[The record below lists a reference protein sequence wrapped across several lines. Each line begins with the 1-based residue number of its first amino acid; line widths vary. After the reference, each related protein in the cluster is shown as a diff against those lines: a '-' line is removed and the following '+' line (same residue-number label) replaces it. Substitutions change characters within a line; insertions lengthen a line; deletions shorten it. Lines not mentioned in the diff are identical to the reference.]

1 MSIEQE
7 EFLEVSTTYA
17 KTHTVEKINGAAPA
31 AIKPNQTVV
40 PATCS
45 KDFCYVITEIK
56 K

>member
-7 EFLEVSTTYA
+7 EFLEVSTTYG
-17 KTHTVEKINGAAPA
+17 KTHTVEKINGITP
-31 AIKPNQTVV
+31 IVDSKQTVV

-45 KDFCYVITEIK
+45 KDFCYVLTEIK